1 MYGLGPGLE
10 SGPPGIILKAPASVR
25 RPPRAMARPE
35 PPADPAA
42 PEAAPEES
50 AAAETAAGNAA
61 PEAAP
66 PDELEALRAALAAS
80 EDARLRARA
89 ELQNAQRR
97 HAREREAAAR
107 YRVEPLARELL
118 DIADALDEAA
128 AVRDAAPAA
137 LREGQEL
144 IRRRLAGILEKF
156 GVEALDPA
164 GEAFDPQLHEA
175 LAAQPDAAAAPGTVL
190 AVLRRG
196 YRLHDRLLRPA
207 RVVVAAAPAEDG
219 GDAGEAPA
227 EPPEEGA
234 SGAP

>member
-1 MYGLGPGLE
+1 M
-10 SGPPGIILKAPASVR
+10 AS
-25 RPPRAMARPE
+25 PE
-35 PPADPAA
+35 PPADAAAPAA
-42 PEAAPEES
+42 AAPEES
-50 AAAETAAGNAA
+50 AAGNADG
-61 PEAAP
+61 EEQAAAAE
-66 PDELEALRAALAAS
+66 PDALETLRAELAQS
-80 EDARLRARA
+80 EDARLRAQA

-118 DIADALDEAA
+118 DVVDALDEAA

-175 LAAQPDAAAAPGTVL
+175 LAARPDAAAAPGSVL
-190 AVLRRG
+190 EVLRRG
-196 YRLHDRLLRPA
+196 YRLHERLLRPA
-207 RVVVAAAPAEDG
+207 RVVVAAPPAAEAG
-219 GDAGEAPA
+219 GAAGEAP
-227 EPPEEGA
+227 EKPPENGV
-234 SGAP
+234 SGGS

>member
-1 MYGLGPGLE
+1 
-10 SGPPGIILKAPASVR
+10 
-25 RPPRAMARPE
+25 MARPE
-35 PPADPAA
+35 PSAEPAA
-42 PEAAPEES
+42 PAAPDPAPAAES
-50 AAAETAAGNAA
+50 AAAAAA
-61 PEAAP
+61 PEKSAAGQEP
-66 PDELEALRAALAAS
+66 AAAAAAADAGEPGRLRAELAAS

-156 GVEALDPA
+156 GVAALDPA

-175 LAAQPDAAAAPGTVL
+175 LAMRPDPQAAPGTVL
-190 AVLRRG
+190 EVLRRG

-207 RVVVAAAPAEDG
+207 RVVVAAAPAAP
-219 GDAGEAPA
+219 AGAEAEETAA
-227 EPPEEGA
+227 EPPENGA

>member
-1 MYGLGPGLE
+1 
-10 SGPPGIILKAPASVR
+10 
-25 RPPRAMARPE
+25 MARPE
-35 PPADPAA
+35 PSAEPAA
-42 PEAAPEES
+42 PDPASPPESAAAESTPEES
-50 AAAETAAGNAA
+50 AAGQEPAAAA
-61 PEAAP
+61 AAA
-66 PDELEALRAALAAS
+66 DGELERLRAELAAS

-156 GVEALDPA
+156 GVAALDPA

-175 LAAQPDAAAAPGTVL
+175 LAMRPDPQAAPGTVL
-190 AVLRRG
+190 EVLRRG

-207 RVVVAAAPAEDG
+207 RVVVAAAPAEEAA
-219 GDAGEAPA
+219 AGAEAAETAA
-227 EPPEEGA
+227 EPPENGA

>member
-1 MYGLGPGLE
+1 M
-10 SGPPGIILKAPASVR
+10 ASS
-25 RPPRAMARPE
+25 E
-35 PPADPAA
+35 PPADAAAPAA
-42 PEAAPEES
+42 EPPEES
-50 AAAETAAGNAA
+50 AAGNAPGGEQA
-61 PEAAP
+61 AAAAP
-66 PDELEALRAALAAS
+66 GELETLRAELAQS

-118 DIADALDEAA
+118 DVVDALDEAA
-128 AVRDAAPAA
+128 AAPDVAPAA

-175 LAAQPDAAAAPGTVL
+175 LAARPDAAAAPGAVL
-190 AVLRRG
+190 EVLRRG
-196 YRLHDRLLRPA
+196 YRLHERLLRPA
-207 RVVVAAAPAEDG
+207 RVVVAAAPPADG
-219 GDAGEAPA
+219 GEAGDAPEK
-227 EPPEEGA
+227 PPENRV
-234 SGAP
+234 SGGS

>member
-1 MYGLGPGLE
+1 
-10 SGPPGIILKAPASVR
+10 
-25 RPPRAMARPE
+25 MARPE
-35 PPADPAA
+35 PSAAPAA
-42 PEAAPEES
+42 SDTAPAES
-50 AAAETAAGNAA
+50 ASAESVAGQEPAAAESVAD
-61 PEAAP
+61 
-66 PDELEALRAALAAS
+66 DELERLRAELAAS

-156 GVEALDPA
+156 GVAALDPA

-175 LAAQPDAAAAPGTVL
+175 LAMRPDPAAAPGTVL
-190 AVLRRG
+190 EVLRRG

-207 RVVVAAAPAEDG
+207 RVVVAAAPAAGAADG
-219 GDAGEAPA
+219 AEPAEAAA
-227 EPPEEGA
+227 EPPEGGA

>member
-1 MYGLGPGLE
+1 M
-10 SGPPGIILKAPASVR
+10 
-25 RPPRAMARPE
+25 PRSE
-35 PPADPAA
+35 PPAAAA
-42 PEAAPEES
+42 PEAPPAES
-50 AAAETAAGNAA
+50 AAGNAA
-61 PEAAP
+61 EGEAAAGAEAG
-66 PDELEALRAALAAS
+66 ELEALRAELARS

-118 DIADALDEAA
+118 DVVDALDEAA

-175 LAAQPDAAAAPGTVL
+175 LAARPDAAAAPGSVL
-190 AVLRRG
+190 EVLRRG
-196 YRLHDRLLRPA
+196 YRLHERLLRPA
-207 RVVVAAAPAEDG
+207 RVVVAAAP
-219 GDAGEAPA
+219 GEAP
-227 EPPEEGA
+227 EKPPENGV
-234 SGAP
+234 SGGS